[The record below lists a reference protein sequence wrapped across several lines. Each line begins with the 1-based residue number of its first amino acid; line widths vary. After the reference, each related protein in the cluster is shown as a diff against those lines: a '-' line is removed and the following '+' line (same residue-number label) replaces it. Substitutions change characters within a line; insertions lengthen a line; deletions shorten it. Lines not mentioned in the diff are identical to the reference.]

1 MSGNEDVE
9 SAGSDNEVG
18 ESERQLKPI
27 PEYSGLEKVL
37 MVVAVIAAGAAIGAI
52 LLRKRG
58 MFILPAAILGGFVVG
73 PVLIMLARQ
82 LTDILAMKQT
92 FEATKREVEIFKRE
106 NGRLEKSVDEL
117 DGTVSRLEDME
128 TALDVI
134 TQTRGQNVEEFEK
147 QIETNKQILTDMK
160 KSMHANIRQN
170 LLQVIYS
177 SDIDGDQ
184 TIGLDEIDDL
194 IERIDLSNGVDL
206 NEEKFRDAL
215 TKSGGNLAS
224 ILDLVKDMVAQES
237 DSNEIFMLK

>member
-147 QIETNKQILTDMK
+147 QIETNKQILTNMK